1 MSFKVDAGENAR
13 IAIQALRA
21 NRMRTVLTT
30 VGIGI
35 GVATL
40 LAIVGV
46 IQGLN
51 ASFAE
56 QLNKLGANGL
66 YVSRSPSIVIGDWWK
81 YRNRPDLT
89 PEHAEAL
96 RPLLT
101 RAELVV
107 PSTSTRGDV
116 TREGNELTSISITGT
131 EEGYLLSRGYT
142 MAAGRFLTAGEAQS
156 NQRVTVLG
164 ADAASGLFPVG
175 SAVGQTVKIEGQSYR
190 VVGVLAAK
198 GKVLTENP
206 DLVAVIPMGVFRQQ
220 FGTFRSIQIGV
231 IAKEGVSL
239 DSLEDEVLGAM
250 RRVRRLDPTE
260 DENFNINRPEM
271 LAKTYDQLTG
281 ALFAVAGGI
290 GFITLLV
297 GGIGIMNIMLVSV
310 RERTREIGI
319 RRALGA
325 RRRTIVIQFLFESAA
340 VSAFGGFLGAVVGL
354 GSVRIVAEISPLA
367 AVVDPMV
374 LIGGI
379 VFSGLVGLIFGIWPA
394 ARAANLDPIE
404 ALRHE

>member
-1 MSFKVDAGENAR
+1 MSLRVDAGENAK
-13 IAIQALRA
+13 IAFQALRA

-40 LAIVGV
+40 LAIVGI

-66 YVSRSPSIVIGDWWK
+66 YVARSPSIVIGDWWK

-96 RPLLT
+96 RPMLT

-107 PSTSTRGDV
+107 PTTSTRGNV
-116 TREGNELTSISITGT
+116 TQGPEELSNISITGT
-131 EEGYLLSRGYT
+131 EEGFLLSRGYT
-142 MAAGRFLTAGEAQS
+142 MAAGRFLTAGEAQA
-156 NQRVTVLG
+156 NQRVVVLG
-164 ADAASGLFPVG
+164 SDAAAGLFPVG
-175 SAVGQTVKIEGQSYR
+175 NAVGQTVKIEGQSYR
-190 VVGVLAAK
+190 VVGVLSAK
-198 GKVLTENP
+198 GKVLGENP

-231 IAKEGVSL
+231 VAREGVSL

-260 DENFNINRPEM
+260 PENFNINRPEM

-340 VSAFGGFLGAVVGL
+340 VSAFGGLLGAIVGL

-367 AVVDPMV
+367 AVVDPKV
-374 LIGGI
+374 LFGG
-379 VFSGLVGLIFGIWPA
+379 VLFSGLVGLIFGIWPA

>member
-1 MSFKVDAGENAR
+1 MRFRVDAGENAR
-13 IAIQALRA
+13 IALQALRA

-40 LAIVGV
+40 LAIVGI

-51 ASFAE
+51 ASFGE

-66 YVSRSPSIVIGDWWK
+66 YVARSPAIVIGDWWK

-101 RAELVV
+101 RAEQVV
-107 PSTSTRGDV
+107 PSTSTRGNV
-116 TREGNELTSISITGT
+116 TRGPHELSNISITGT
-131 EEGYLLSRGYT
+131 EEGFLLSRGYT
-142 MAAGRFLTAGEAQS
+142 IAAGRFLTAGEAQA
-156 NQRVTVLG
+156 NQKVTVLG
-164 ADAASGLFPVG
+164 ADAAAGLFPVG
-175 SAVGQTVKIEGQSYR
+175 NAVGQTVRIEGQSYR

-271 LAKTYDQLTG
+271 LAKTYEQLTG

-290 GFITLLV
+290 GLITLLV

-325 RRRTIVIQFLFESAA
+325 RRRTIVLQFLFESAA

-367 AVVDPMV
+367 AVVDPKV
-374 LIGGI
+374 LIGGV